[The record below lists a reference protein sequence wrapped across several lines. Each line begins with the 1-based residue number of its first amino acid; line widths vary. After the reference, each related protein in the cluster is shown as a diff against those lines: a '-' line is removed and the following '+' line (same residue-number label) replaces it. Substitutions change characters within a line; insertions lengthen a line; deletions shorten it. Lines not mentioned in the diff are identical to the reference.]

1 MIKLFLAM
9 QVVLF
14 LCLACQSQP
23 SKNATNMDANAK
35 NANSIYDFK
44 MKSIDG
50 KEISLETYKGKP
62 LMIVNVASECGFTKQ
77 YKSLQEVH
85 EKYGEKF
92 VIIGFPANNFGGQ
105 EPGSN
110 EEIAT
115 FCSKN
120 FGVSFQMFEKIS
132 VKGED
137 QHALYQWL
145 SNKAGQDPSWNF
157 CKYVVSEDGKTVK
170 FFGSA
175 ASPAEIAIETLHL

>member
-1 MIKLFLAM
+1 MIKFFLAI

-23 SKNATNMDANAK
+23 SKNATNMDSNAK

-85 EKYGEKF
+85 EKYGDKL
-92 VIIGFPANNFGGQ
+92 
-105 EPGSN
+105 SLM
-110 EEIAT
+110 T
-115 FCSKN
+115 F
-120 FGVSFQMFEKIS
+120 
-132 VKGED
+132 
-137 QHALYQWL
+137 
-145 SNKAGQDPSWNF
+145 
-157 CKYVVSEDGKTVK
+157 YVRMNMGRQQ
-170 FFGSA
+170 
-175 ASPAEIAIETLHL
+175 